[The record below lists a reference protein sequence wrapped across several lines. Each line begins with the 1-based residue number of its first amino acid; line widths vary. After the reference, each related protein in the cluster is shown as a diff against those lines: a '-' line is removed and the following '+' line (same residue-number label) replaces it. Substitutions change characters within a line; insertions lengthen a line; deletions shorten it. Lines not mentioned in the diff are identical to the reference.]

1 MEYEIIR
8 RLARGGM
15 GVVDLARR
23 DDGTLVA
30 LKRLAL
36 QGTPAEMRQAT
47 VRFQR
52 ELEVLARLDHDAV
65 VPMLDVVEEA
75 GDVVLVM
82 PYLPGGN
89 LAERVRDH
97 GPLPTEEI
105 LALAHRLLPALA
117 AAHRLGIIHR
127 DIKPANVL
135 FDDEGRAHLAD
146 FGVARTR
153 EITGGLTHP
162 GVVLGTPGYLAPEQA
177 RGEELT
183 PAADIASLGAT
194 LHHAATGRSPYGSGD
209 DHAVLL
215 RTARAR
221 AQVDASLDPRLRR
234 MIRSMLRARPE
245 RRPTAAALA
254 GGADGTRL
262 IPSLSARRRPAV
274 LAAVGAAALVAIALT
289 VGLAWDRGEGATAT
303 ADQDVT
309 STTEPACTPTR
320 YQPCGAEPA
329 PGTDGRVC
337 LEGRADYDG
346 LPSTGCEAEADD
358 LDGTELVDRVVA
370 NIVPADDVDRYPMQ
384 VADEF
389 DLGCNNTLRVELT
402 APVGLSLRL
411 EVLDE
416 DGEVLGQATSA
427 DGIPGEVAVRD
438 PRCFRD
444 DSGTFIAQVTAIGS
458 DRTADT
464 YVLTRRGSF

>member
-1 MEYEIIR
+1 MEYEIVR

-52 ELEVLARLDHDAV
+52 ELDVLARLDHDAV

-89 LAERVRDH
+89 LAERVRDD
-97 GPLPTEEI
+97 GPMSADEVR
-105 LALAHRLLPALA
+105 ALAQRLLPALA

-135 FDDEGRAHLAD
+135 FDADGRAHLAD

-153 EITGGLTHP
+153 EITGGLTRP

-183 PAADIASLGAT
+183 TAADIASLGAT
-194 LHHAATGRSPYGSGD
+194 LHFAATGQSPYGTGE

-215 RTARAR
+215 RTARAKAR
-221 AQVDASLDPRLRR
+221 IDASIEPRLRR
-234 MIRSMLRARPE
+234 TIRSMLRAQPE

-262 IPSLSARRRPAV
+262 IPALAQRRRPVV
-274 LAAVGAAALVAIALT
+274 LAAVAVVVLVGAALA
-289 VGLAWDRGEGATAT
+289 VGLAWGGADEPEAAPEPAAETT
-303 ADQDVT
+303 P
-309 STTEPACTPTR
+309 TEPPCSPTK
-320 YQPCGAEPA
+320 YQPCGEEPA
-329 PGTDGRVC
+329 PGTDGRAC
-337 LEGRADYDG
+337 LDGRDDYDG
-346 LPSTGCEAEADD
+346 LTSNGCEAEADD
-358 LDGTELVDRVVA
+358 LDGTELVDRIAA
-370 NIVPADDVDRYPMQ
+370 N
-384 VADEF
+384 
-389 DLGCNNTLRVELT
+389 
-402 APVGLSLRL
+402 
-411 EVLDE
+411 
-416 DGEVLGQATSA
+416 
-427 DGIPGEVAVRD
+427 
-438 PRCFRD
+438 
-444 DSGTFIAQVTAIGS
+444 
-458 DRTADT
+458 
-464 YVLTRRGSF
+464 

>member
-1 MEYEIIR
+1 
-8 RLARGGM
+8 M

-52 ELEVLARLDHDAV
+52 ELDVLARLDHDAV

-89 LAERVRDH
+89 LAERVRDD
-97 GPLPTEEI
+97 GPMSADEVR
-105 LALAHRLLPALA
+105 ALAQRLLPALA

-135 FDDEGRAHLAD
+135 FDADGRAHLAD

-153 EITGGLTHP
+153 EITGGLTRP

-183 PAADIASLGAT
+183 AAADIASLGAT
-194 LHHAATGRSPYGSGD
+194 LHFAATGQSPYGTGE

-215 RTARAR
+215 RTARAKAR
-221 AQVDASLDPRLRR
+221 IDASIEPRLRR
-234 MIRSMLRARPE
+234 TIRSMLRAQPE

-262 IPSLSARRRPAV
+262 MPALAQRRRPVV
-274 LAAVGAAALVAIALT
+274 LAAAAVAVLVGAALA
-289 VGLAWDRGEGATAT
+289 VGLAWGGGGDESEAA
-303 ADQDVT
+303 
-309 STTEPACTPTR
+309 TEPAAETTPTEPPCAPTK
-320 YQPCGAEPA
+320 YQPCGEEPA
-329 PGTDGRVC
+329 PGTDGRTC
-337 LEGRADYDG
+337 LDGRDDYDG
-346 LPSTGCEAEADD
+346 LTSNGCEAEADD
-358 LDGTELVDRVVA
+358 LDGTELVDRIAA
-370 NIVPADDVDRYPMQ
+370 NIVPADDVDRYPME
-384 VADEF
+384 VADEL
-389 DLGCNNTLRVELT
+389 DLGCNNTLRVEIT
-402 APVGLSLRL
+402 APPGLALRL
-411 EVLDE
+411 EVLDGQ
-416 DGEVLGQATSA
+416 GEVLGQATSA
-427 DGIPGEVAVRD
+427 DGIPGEVAIQD
-438 PRCFRD
+438 PRCFRN
-444 DSGTFIAQVTAIGS
+444 DSGTFVAQVTATGS
-458 DRTADT
+458 DRTAEP